1 MTASTELAED
11 AGPASSPNYAR
22 ITYSIAA
29 AVGTA
34 NLSYNFWAPFLP
46 LFMLQIGAHDEADAL
61 FWIAIATSVQGVGRL
76 VSGPL
81 WGIMADRMGRK
92 SMLIRCLV
100 FASISNLIT
109 ASIGAPWQLA
119 FSFALTGIFSGY
131 VPASAAL
138 VSVSVPDSRISRSLS
153 MVTSAQYVGNTLGP
167 SLGAIMAI
175 ALGYRGSI
183 YVASLFPLIAA
194 TSVLLMV
201 PTAQLGLAILVYF
214 VIFTMVQ
221 AIRLLSP
228 LAMQEIHTGDVD
240 GVIGLTFTLGG
251 LASAASLLFLAPI
264 FFKPGHLQR
273 ALVATSLLSGLAMLS
288 LAFATNVPFYIT
300 GFALFS
306 LVQAAMIPASNT
318 LIAGNAPRARRGTA
332 FGLASSAQ
340 AISFMIGP
348 FSAALF
354 ASASLELGFSV
365 LAGVLFG
372 LAVVLFLFLREPS
385 MSDRTVAARA

>member
-1 MTASTELAED
+1 
-11 AGPASSPNYAR
+11 
-22 ITYSIAA
+22 
-29 AVGTA
+29 
-34 NLSYNFWAPFLP
+34 
-46 LFMLQIGAHDEADAL
+46 MLKIGAHDEADAL
-61 FWIAIATSVQGVGRL
+61 FWIAVATTTQGIGRL

-81 WGIMADRMGRK
+81 WGMFADRTGRK
-92 SMLIRCLV
+92 TMLIRCLV
-100 FASISNLIT
+100 FASISNVIT
-109 ASIGAPWQLA
+109 ASIGAPWQLT

-138 VSVSVPDSRISRSLS
+138 VSVSVPDSKLSSSLS
-153 MVTSAQYVGNTLGP
+153 MVTSAQYLGNTLGP

-175 ALGYRGSI
+175 AFGYRGSI
-183 YVASLFPLIAA
+183 FVASLFPLIATA
-194 TSVLLMV
+194 LVLFMV
-201 PTAQLGLAILVYF
+201 PNDQHVEVKASGEKPAPVKLEPFRPTAQLGLAILVYF

-228 LAMQEIHTGDVD
+228 LAMADIYDGNVD

-251 LASAASLLFLAPI
+251 LASAASLIFLAPR
-264 FFKPGHLQR
+264 FFKVGHLQR
-273 ALVATSLLSGLAMLS
+273 ALVVTSVLSSVAMLS
-288 LAFATNVPFYIT
+288 LAFAGSVSFYIA

-354 ASASLELGFSV
+354 ASLSLALGFTV
-365 LAGVLFG
+365 LAGVLLG
-372 LAVVLFLFLREPS
+372 LAVILLFFLREPS
-385 MSDRTVAARA
+385 MTDEAAPSQR